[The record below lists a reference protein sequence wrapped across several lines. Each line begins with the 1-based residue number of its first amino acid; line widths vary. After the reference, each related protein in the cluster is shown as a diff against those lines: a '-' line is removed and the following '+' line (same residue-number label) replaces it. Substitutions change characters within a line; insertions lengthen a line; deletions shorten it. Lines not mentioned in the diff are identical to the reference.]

1 MAPVQKSGE
10 GLRVYLNDTSVVGLF
25 REFLATHGTFDVVH
39 FNNLEGLPLGVLALR
54 KEFANTKFI
63 YSLHNYYPVCSR
75 VNLWKDEA
83 SENEHNCDKK
93 SYDECVNCYQKYK
106 YKSQIERRRA
116 DSYSKI
122 PRKLIRGKAKLQ
134 EKLYPDIEDATT
146 YRLFEENTINAINK
160 YVDCVLAV
168 SARVKEI
175 AENHGIDKNKLKVS
189 YIGTRIAEHVTNSC
203 ICDPHSQSLNV
214 IYMGYMRKDKGF
226 FFFLDAMEHMPV
238 EMARDMTIRVVARYD
253 NEINKNEIDRLS
265 RLKTKFST
273 LELIN
278 GYTPQNQRELLKDM
292 NLGIVPVLWEDN
304 LPQVAIEQIANGVPI
319 VVSDRGGAQEI
330 VNNRYFVFKAGNI
343 EDFIDKLSEIQKNRQ
358 KLVDFWKTNR
368 HLVTM
373 QEHVDELMKV
383 YTYEE

>member
-1 MAPVQKSGE
+1 M
-10 GLRVYLNDTSVVGLF
+10 
-25 REFLATHGTFDVVH
+25 
-39 FNNLEGLPLGVLALR
+39 
-54 KEFANTKFI
+54 
-63 YSLHNYYPVCSR
+63 
-75 VNLWKDEA
+75 
-83 SENEHNCDKK
+83 
-93 SYDECVNCYQKYK
+93 
-106 YKSQIERRRA
+106 
-116 DSYSKI
+116 
-122 PRKLIRGKAKLQ
+122 
-134 EKLYPDIEDATT
+134 
-146 YRLFEENTINAINK
+146 FEENTINAINK

-319 VVSDRGGAQEI
+319 VVSDRGGHRKSSTI
-330 VNNRYFVFKAGNI
+330 GI
-343 EDFIDKLSEIQKNRQ
+343 LCLRQ
-358 KLVDFWKTNR
+358 AI
-368 HLVTM
+368 
-373 QEHVDELMKV
+373 
-383 YTYEE
+383 